1 MSYVHVPRELS
12 GISHLKFFLLS
23 PATDRP
29 APQGL
34 HRDVRG
40 DAVQVRPPHLVR
52 ALRVQRQADHHTK
65 VHAVQEV
72 FTAVPKTCELAP
84 RSVVTCQISG

>member
-1 MSYVHVPRELS
+1 MAPMCMFHENKWNFTSQITP
-12 GISHLKFFLLS
+12 FL

-52 ALRVQRQADHHTK
+52 ALRVQGQADHHTE
-65 VHAVQEV
+65 VDAVQEV
-72 FTAVPKTCELAP
+72 FAAVPITCELAP